1 MWVSIITLVSTG
13 LDYLEHKI
21 LNQFGSISSVL
32 VLLALKFYIRKKEIL
47 SLEIVLLSIEKRL
60 YFHQFSAHVK

>member
-1 MWVSIITLVSTG
+1 ML
-13 LDYLEHKI
+13 H
-21 LNQFGSISSVL
+21 QFSSVSSVL
-32 VLLALKFYIRKKEIL
+32 VQLALKIYVRKKEIL